1 MYNIPMYLDTTD
13 LIKVL
18 LSVAAGGIIGVERE
32 FRDKA
37 AGFRTLIFICAGATL
52 FTILSVKMAGDNDP
66 ARIAAQIVTGVGFL
80 GAGAI
85 MRDSQLVTGL
95 TTAATIWLTAA
106 LGMIIGAGEY
116 ILSGIVTAITLLVLW
131 VFPYIERWIDNIREE
146 HTYTVVFKADPGKG
160 SALERVFSDCRL
172 RAYGRKHSK
181 SGEMTTIIW
190 QVYGK
195 PECHRALRE
204 ALYNDP
210 DIIEFKD

>member
-1 MYNIPMYLDTTD
+1 MYNFPMYLDITD

-18 LSVAAGGIIGVERE
+18 LSVAAGGVIGVERE

-37 AGFRTLIFICAGATL
+37 AGFRTLIFICAGATI
-52 FTILSVKMAGDNDP
+52 FTILSVKLAGDKDP

-85 MRDSQLVTGL
+85 MRDSQRVTGL
-95 TTAATIWLTAA
+95 TTAAAIWLTAA
-106 LGMIIGAGEY
+106 LGMVIGAGEY
-116 ILSGIVTAITLLVLW
+116 ILAGVILAVTSLVLW
-131 VFPYIERWIDNIREE
+131 VFPLLERWIDNIREE
-146 HTYTVVFKADPGKG
+146 HTYTVIFKTNPEKVSTLEKVFT
-160 SALERVFSDCRL
+160 DCRL
-172 RAYGRKHSK
+172 RAYGRKHCK
-181 SGEMTTIIW
+181 SDEITTITW

-195 PECHRALRE
+195 PDCHRALRE